1 MKKTVC
7 DLCGM
12 DCQETGF
19 LIPEY
24 YTCYA
29 TGSHGVKLMA
39 FDGIE
44 KVQMD
49 LCPRCADLVAGQIKY
64 LRDNIGHIVA
74 QDEAKTEDHNPA
86 LDVRTPPITG
96 GKI

>member
-7 DLCGM
+7 DLCGTE
-12 DCQETGF
+12 CQETGF

-24 YTCYA
+24 NTCYA
-29 TGSHGVKLMA
+29 TGSHGAKLMA

-49 LCPRCADLVAGQIKY
+49 LCPRCAYLVAGQIIY

-74 QDEAKTEDHNPA
+74 QDEDRQSAT
-86 LDVRTPPITG
+86 
-96 GKI
+96 

>member
-7 DLCGM
+7 DLCGT

-19 LIPEY
+19 LIPDY
-24 YTCYA
+24 NTY
-29 TGSHGVKLMA
+29 G
-39 FDGIE
+39 
-44 KVQMD
+44 QM
-49 LCPRCADLVAGQIKY
+49 QY
-64 LRDNIGHIVA
+64 LRANIGHIVA
-74 QDEAKTEDHNPA
+74 QDETETEDHNPA